1 MDKQFYFS
9 FDQKQFADI
18 NRWKSTGHL
27 DPSKE
32 ISGSQIVFIP
42 WEYYSPVVSVSALIW
57 LIRYIHFRNLHFLND
72 IIILIFIYARHWWP

>member
-42 WEYYSPVVSVSALIW
+42 W
-57 LIRYIHFRNLHFLND
+57 
-72 IIILIFIYARHWWP
+72 